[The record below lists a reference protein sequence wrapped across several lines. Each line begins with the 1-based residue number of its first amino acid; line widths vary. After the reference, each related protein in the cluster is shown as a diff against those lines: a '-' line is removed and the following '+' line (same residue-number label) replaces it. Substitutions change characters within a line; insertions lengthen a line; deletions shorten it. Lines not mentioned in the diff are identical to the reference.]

1 MYDFKAA
8 RQRIE
13 ELKLI
18 YRQNKK
24 HHEEDGT
31 WDWWIAGQ
39 IEELEKEIEEAHKNR
54 TAVLADNRSNE
65 KINVLKPRVPQWGGS
80 NQ

>member
-1 MYDFKAA
+1 MYNFKAA

-24 HHEEDGT
+24 HHQEDGT
-31 WDWWIAGQ
+31 WDWWLMAQ
-39 IEELEKEIEEAHKNR
+39 IEEIEKEIHKNR
-54 TAVLADNRSNE
+54 TAVLHDDRSA
-65 KINVLKPRVPQWGGS
+65 KKKVYPIITQWGGA

>member
-1 MYDFKAA
+1 MYNFKEA

-24 HHEEDGT
+24 HHEKDGT
-31 WDWWIAGQ
+31 WDWVITAQ
-39 IEELEKEIEEAHKNR
+39 IEEIEKEIEEAHKSR
-54 TAVLADNRSNE
+54 TAVLADDRSKSN
-65 KINVLKPRVPQWGGS
+65 IITLTIPQ
-80 NQ
+80 